1 MLQEKQKKSAKV
13 DGMDNRLDIEKL
25 LEEDKIV
32 CIKVR
37 GYSMYPFLLPGK
49 DEVLV
54 EKVDLSKVKRGDV
67 VLYRRDQGILVL
79 HRIWK
84 RQGNDFFMVGDN
96 QSEIEGP
103 LNGHQIKGKM
113 IAFIKNEKQISVKKI
128 SYRMIS
134 TIWLFLRPLRPFISK
149 MIHWVKELKA

>member
-1 MLQEKQKKSAKV
+1 
-13 DGMDNRLDIEKL
+13 MDNRLDIEKL